1 MQVTADFSSWRHNFS
16 SDAICKYG
24 QTFQLVTQLSCYL
37 QFEKYESIQL
47 LKVDFHVLIYINIV
61 SSFLN

>member
-1 MQVTADFSSWRHNFS
+1 MQVTADLSSWRHNFS

-24 QTFQLVTQLSCYL
+24 QTFQPVTQLSCYL
-37 QFEKYESIQL
+37 QFEKYKTIQL